1 MSTASG
7 KPLSFPALV
16 CLLSAFGVLI
26 CVTLSVGFS
35 MFYYSADFHRSV
47 DLEKQLQLKQTENYP
62 LQKTT
67 TTNYVT
73 RSKPPRTDA
82 VQDGLVDVK
91 GIPPPPQR
99 PVSHRSD
106 AVVQSLPTLKK
117 NDPPLSSGAPGVG
130 DRMTRE
136 EAEAVLAKYR
146 WLKQKERATKQRLM
160 DAGVL

>member
-47 DLEKQLQLKQTENYP
+47 DLEKQQLKQTENYP

-67 TTNYVT
+67 PHLA

-91 GIPPPPQR
+91 AISPPPQR
-99 PVSHRSD
+99 PVSYRSD
-106 AVVQSLPTLKK
+106 AIQTLPTLKK
-117 NDPPLSSGAPGVG
+117 NDPPFSNGAPGAG

-160 DAGVL
+160 DAGIL